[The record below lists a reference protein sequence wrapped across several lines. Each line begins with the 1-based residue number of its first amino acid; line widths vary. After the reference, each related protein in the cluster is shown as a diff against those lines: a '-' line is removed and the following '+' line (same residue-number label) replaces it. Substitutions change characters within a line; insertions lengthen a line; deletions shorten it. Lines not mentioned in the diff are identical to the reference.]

1 MKSRNRM
8 CNNGIGCSGK
18 SSEQIAC
25 NEHDCSGK
33 VLTRLSN
40 LLKIFYISQS
50 SNSLNNGFF
59 FETICKG

>member
-33 VLTRLSN
+33 ALIRLSN
-40 LLKIFYISQS
+40 LLKIFYTQCYS
-50 SNSLNNGFF
+50 SAHNSITRTLYLQ
-59 FETICKG
+59 